1 MAVDAPTTAP
11 PLAAAQH
18 KAALWA
24 DDSVHVY
31 AVLMGSRIPDLPQRL
46 AEAELADY
54 DCLLPGALAPELQ
67 RSAPYLAKL
76 KRESPFTDW
85 LLFEAIASLTEWGVL
100 VRSPVRLMS
109 LRNHLRGL
117 LEAQTPGGH
126 RIRLDWMDPELLQ
139 ALLPLFGP
147 SELHAFFGPAQ
158 SLVVTG
164 TQAWR
169 HASLELG
176 RLTQVNVP
184 LAQGA

>member
-1 MAVDAPTTAP
+1 MAVDVSSTAT

-76 KRESPFTDW
+76 KPESPFTDW
-85 LLFEAIASLTEWGVL
+85 LLFEATASLAEWGVL
-100 VRSPVRLMS
+100 VRSPARLMT
-109 LRNHLRGL
+109 LRNHLRSL

-126 RIRLDWMDPELLQ
+126 RIKLDWMDPELLQ

-147 SELHAFFGPAQ
+147 SELSAFFGSTQ

-164 TQAWR
+164 TQAWQ
-169 HASLELG
+169 HAALEQG
-176 RLTQVNVP
+176 RLTQINVP
-184 LAQGA
+184 LAHGA